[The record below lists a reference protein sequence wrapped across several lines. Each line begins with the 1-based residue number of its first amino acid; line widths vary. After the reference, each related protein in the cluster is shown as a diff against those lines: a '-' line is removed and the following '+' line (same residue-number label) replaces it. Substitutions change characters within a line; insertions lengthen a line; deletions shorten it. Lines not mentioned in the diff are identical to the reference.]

1 MGKQASF
8 TLTVGWFQ
16 PPAERDFYEYSLA
29 YLFTKTH
36 YSLYGKYSDK
46 VIWTDPIYNWYDLSS
61 IEEAIDRFK
70 NVDVIFFSN
79 YVWNY
84 SVNEIAAKIV
94 KEKYPHIKTV
104 VGGPQLEYS
113 REDFFERYSMFDYH
127 CEPTMSA
134 ELYIEDWINQYFDN
148 AKNPDHEQICFDK
161 RSQIRK
167 SFNYPYV
174 SIYKD
179 NYKFIKEAKQYFDSK
194 GIKSRIGYET
204 TRGCPFKCTFCEWGG
219 GTGTKLKKKD
229 IEQIREDLDVIQS
242 LGFEEIDLIDSN
254 LGAFKNKDWQ
264 LLDLIHQRG
273 LKIMVLSLLKTKD
286 LNVKKTIIDN
296 LMSRGYRANLSVQ
309 TFSKTALSNAQRP
322 DLNLEQQFE
331 LCEYIRQRVIKEHG
345 DSFFER
351 PYNKIKEIASVEFI
365 MGMPGSTKEDFYA
378 EFAMMERL
386 MSWND
391 GRFEYSYLPYTIA
404 SSDDDKAKFK
414 VNLVPVYTES
424 IFGTKNYFQTISD
437 CYSYTKEDMYEM
449 YLINQAG
456 TILRKD
462 FYDDF
467 KDNVDIVTFMKSM
480 YEILK
485 ECTGFDFINSQIK
498 DFFNPNSASDFY
510 NLKDF
515 DGNLKYKKLV
525 IENFITTNS
534 GIIRAH
540 LYSKFFTHQTDSSLE
555 TKSLALV

>member
-1 MGKQASF
+1 MGSQTNF
-8 TLTVGWFQ
+8 TLTVAWFQ

-36 YSLYGKYSDK
+36 YSLYGKFNNK
-46 VIWTDPIYNWYDLSS
+46 VKWEDPIYNWYDINS
-61 IEEAIDRFK
+61 IEEAVDRFK
-70 NVDVIFFSN
+70 HVDVIFFSN

-84 SVNEIAAKIV
+84 SINETAAKII
-94 KEKYPHIKTV
+94 KEKYPNILTV

-113 REDFFERYSMFDYH
+113 HKDFFERYSMFDYH

-134 ELYIEDWINQYFDN
+134 ELYIEDWINQYFENNKQPKHD
-148 AKNPDHEQICFDK
+148 QIAFDK

-179 NYKFIKEAKQYFDSK
+179 NYNFIKEAKEYFDSK

-219 GTGTKLKKKD
+219 GTGTKLKKKE
-229 IEQIREDLDVIQS
+229 IEHIKEDLDVIKS

-254 LGAFKNKDWQ
+254 LGAFKNRDWQ
-264 LLDLIHQRG
+264 LLDLIHQHG

-286 LNVKKTIIDN
+286 LSIKKNIIDN

-309 TFSKTALSNAQRP
+309 TFSKTALTNAQRP

-331 LCEYIRQRVIKEHG
+331 LCEYIRQRVINDYGVE
-345 DSFFER
+345 FFQR
-351 PYNKIKEIASVEFI
+351 PFHKIKEIASVEFI
-365 MGMPGSTKEDFYA
+365 MGMPGSTKEDFYK
-378 EFAMMERL
+378 EFSMMELL

-404 SSDDDKAKFK
+404 SSEEDKEKFG

-424 IFGTKNYFQTISD
+424 IFGTKNYFQTISH
-437 CYSYTKEDMYEM
+437 CYSYTLEDMYEM

-467 KDNVDIVTFMKSM
+467 KDNIDIVTFMKSV
-480 YEILK
+480 YEIL
-485 ECTGFDFINSQIK
+485 EYCPGFDFIQDQIK
-498 DFFNPNSASDFY
+498 EFFDPSVPSDFY
-510 NLKDF
+510 NLIDF
-515 DGNLKYKKLV
+515 DGKPKYKKSV
-525 IENFITTNS
+525 VENFITMNA
-534 GIIRAH
+534 GLIRAQ
-540 LYSKFFTHQTDSSLE
+540 LFAKFFTHHSDSSFE

>member
-8 TLTVGWFQ
+8 TLTVAWFQ

-36 YSLYGKYSDK
+36 YSLYGKYNNQ
-46 VIWTDPIYNWYDLSS
+46 VIWKDPIYDWYDLLS
-61 IEEAIDRFK
+61 IEEAVDRFK
-70 NVDVIFFSN
+70 DVDVIFFSN

-84 SVNEIAAKIV
+84 SINEIAAKII
-94 KEKYPHIKTV
+94 KEKYPNIKTV

-113 REDFFERYSMFDYH
+113 REDFFDRYDMFDYH

-134 ELYIEDWINQYFDN
+134 ELYIEDWINQYFEN
-148 AKNPDHEQICFDK
+148 NQQPDHLKISFDK
-161 RSQIRK
+161 RSQLRK

-179 NYKFIKEAKQYFDSK
+179 NYNFIKKAKKYFDSK

-219 GTGTKLKKKD
+219 GTGTKLKKKE
-229 IEQIREDLDVIQS
+229 IEHIKEDLDVIQS

-254 LGAFKNKDWQ
+254 LGAFKNRDWQ

-286 LNVKKTIIDN
+286 LSVKKTIIDN

-309 TFSKTALSNAQRP
+309 TFSKTALTNAQRP

-331 LCEYIRQRVIKEHG
+331 LCEYIRNRVIKEQG
-345 DSFFER
+345 IDFFQR

-378 EFAMMERL
+378 EFAMMELL

-404 SSDDDKAKFK
+404 SSEEDKSKFG

-424 IFGTKNYFQTISD
+424 IFNTKNYFQTISY
-437 CYSYTKEDMYEM
+437 CYSYSLKDMYEM

-467 KDNVDIVTFMKSM
+467 KDFVDIVDFMKSI
-480 YEILK
+480 YEIL
-485 ECTGFDFINSQIK
+485 ESCPQFDYIQSQIEK
-498 DFFNPNSASDFY
+498 FFDPTEPSDFY
-510 NLKDF
+510 NLIDF
-515 DGNLKYKKLV
+515 DGKPKYKKSV
-525 IENFITTNS
+525 IENFITMNA
-534 GIIRAH
+534 GIIKAQ
-540 LYSKFFTHQTDSSLE
+540 LFAKFFTHHTNSSLE